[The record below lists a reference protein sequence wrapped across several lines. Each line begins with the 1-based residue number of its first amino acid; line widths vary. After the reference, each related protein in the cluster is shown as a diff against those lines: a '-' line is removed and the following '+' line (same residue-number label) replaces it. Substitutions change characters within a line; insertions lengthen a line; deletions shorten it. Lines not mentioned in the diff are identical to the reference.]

1 MWREEEAG
9 KEGREKKGGE
19 SIGKGLRKGRGWWV
33 SVDARGD
40 GGSNAAFRV
49 EIGADLRL
57 VRGTD

>member
-1 MWREEEAG
+1 MWREERGGER
-9 KEGREKKGGE
+9 GREKKRGE
-19 SIGKGLRKGRGWWV
+19 SIGKGLRKGRGSWA

-49 EIGADLRL
+49 EIGVELRL